1 MKKLKLFALAALALL
16 GFVGAANA
24 ETVVY
29 YPQLKP
35 DDLVGITFW
44 IISMGMLAATV
55 FFFMERGSV
64 AAGWRTSVTVA
75 GLVTGIAFI
84 HYMYMRGVW
93 VQTGNS
99 PTVYRYID
107 WLITVPL
114 QMIEF
119 YLILVAVKK
128 VSSGIFWRLLIGS
141 LVMLIAGYLG
151 EANYIPEML
160 GFIIGIAGWLY
171 ILYEVFSG
179 EAGKAAAKSG
189 NKALVT
195 AFSAMRMIVTVGWA
209 IYPLGY
215 VFGYL
220 SGIDP
225 ESLNVIY
232 NLADFINKIAFGL
245 VIWAAAVSA
254 GGRVR

>member
-1 MKKLKLFALAALALL
+1 MKKLKLFALATVALL
-16 GFVGAANA
+16 GFSGAANA
-24 ETVVY
+24 ETV
-29 YPQLKP
+29 LLAS
-35 DDLVGITFW
+35 DDFVGISFW
-44 IISMGMLAATV
+44 VISMGMLAATA

-64 AAGWRTSVTVA
+64 ASGWRTSVTVA

-84 HYMYMRGVW
+84 HDMYMRGVW
-93 VQTGNS
+93 VQTGES

-114 QMIEF
+114 QMVEF
-119 YLILVAVKK
+119 YLILAAVRK
-128 VSSGIFWRLLIGS
+128 VPGGIFWRLLIGS
-141 LVMLIAGYLG
+141 LVMLIGGYMGEAGYINSL
-151 EANYIPEML
+151 L
-160 GFIIGIAGWLY
+160 GFIIGMAGWLY

-189 NKALVT
+189 NKGLVT
-195 AFSAMRMIVTVGWA
+195 AFSAMRMIVTIGWS

-220 SGIDP
+220 TGGVDAN
-225 ESLNVIY
+225 SLNVIY

-245 VIWAAAVSA
+245 VIWAAAMQNTSA
-254 GGRVR
+254 RSR

>member
-1 MKKLKLFALAALALL
+1 MKKLKMFALTAVALM
-16 GFVGAANA
+16 GVTGVANA
-24 ETVVY
+24 ETAMLA
-29 YPQLKP
+29 Q
-35 DDLVGITFW
+35 DDFVGISFW
-44 IISMGMLAATV
+44 VISMGMLAATA
-55 FFFMERGSV
+55 FFFMERSTV
-64 AAGWRTSVTVA
+64 NPAWKTSVTVA

-84 HYMYMRGVW
+84 HYMYMRDVW
-93 VQTGNS
+93 VTTGDS

-119 YLILVAVKK
+119 YLILVAVRKA
-128 VSSGIFWRLLIGS
+128 SSGIFWRLLLGS
-141 LVMLIAGYLG
+141 LVMLIGGYLG
-151 EANYIPEML
+151 EAGYINATL
-160 GFIIGIAGWLY
+160 GFIIGMAGWVY

-220 SGIDP
+220 TGGVDAN
-225 ESLNVIY
+225 SLNVVY

-245 VIWAAAVSA
+245 VIWAAAVSSGA
-254 GGRVR
+254 GARAR